1 MIVVVVAIMHSAM
14 VARNEATVVVLV
26 VPIKHLYWNNAVS
39 CNEWYTLLLEDSR
52 RG

>member
-1 MIVVVVAIMHSAM
+1 MIAIVVAIMHSAM

-26 VPIKHLYWNNAVS
+26 VPIKHLYWNNAVP
-39 CNEWYTLLLEDSR
+39 CYEWYTLLLEDSR